1 MKAHWLGVALAPLAL
16 AACKVSYTADEGNS
30 TITAGRNNATGQ
42 FEADIKADGRDI
54 SIDAKGGEI
63 RIGNETHIDLS
74 DGDVRASIRTDGNGS
89 ITIHANAL

>member
-1 MKAHWLGVALAPLAL
+1 MKHWHGVLLAPLAL

-30 TITAGRNNATGQ
+30 AITAGRNSTTGR

-54 SIDAKGGEI
+54 RIDAQGGEI
-63 RIGNETHIDLS
+63 RIGNETRVDLD

-89 ITIHANAL
+89 ITIHTNAL